1 MVYAKCHG
9 LPVSMTD
16 FENRRQ
22 ITVVGGRMVTVVEMK
37 KEKKLKY
44 F

>member
-1 MVYAKCHG
+1 MVYANCHG
-9 LPVSMTD
+9 LLVSMKD

-22 ITVVGGRMVTVVEMK
+22 MTVVGGIMVTVVEMK